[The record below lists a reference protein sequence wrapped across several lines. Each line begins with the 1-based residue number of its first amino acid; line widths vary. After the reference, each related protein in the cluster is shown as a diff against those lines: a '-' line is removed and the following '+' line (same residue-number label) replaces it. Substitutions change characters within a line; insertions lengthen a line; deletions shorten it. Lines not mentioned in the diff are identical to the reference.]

1 MNKNRKNEGFT
12 LIELLVVIA
21 IIALL
26 MAILL
31 PALNR
36 AREQGKRAVCFNN
49 LRQLTAAWQMYAEEN
64 DGKIPASDI
73 YYSHLASC
81 STTQSCGP
89 GWYERPHLWNT
100 ATLPSDGSKLP
111 PHNYTSLIAAVDRT
125 KADWEHAIACGVLWK
140 YIKDFGGYVCPT
152 TAKSEYISYTIAD
165 SMNGFGG
172 SLFGNP
178 PTKVRNLNQLKH
190 PTDRIVFLCEGESG
204 AGSYGVMYNEESWWD
219 PPPKRH
225 GMGVALSFADT
236 HTDYRKWVDN
246 LTKESHWDTAAG
258 RTVPYPQPG
267 NKDLYYIQLGVWT
280 RLGYTPSG
288 PID

>member
-125 KADWEHAIACGVLWK
+125 K
-140 YIKDFGGYVCPT
+140 
-152 TAKSEYISYTIAD
+152 AD